1 MRISLYSLI
10 RDVVF
15 ISALLF
21 CLIYI
26 NSNVLTD
33 TQYAILFASYS
44 VYSLYYIWEV
54 KKLSPFFIMMALSN
68 VLFIGGRFWGILLNP
83 VLTLQEGTF
92 FDYTIISSQ
101 HMKESLYYVLIF
113 IFFASWGY
121 KSCRI
126 AGDEECV
133 TGTEYNE
140 SADVFMRRIWW
151 VVCALAMY
159 GQIKA
164 FMLALSQGSY
174 ISMYLAQGQDYSA
187 GGALGKILLYIS
199 LGLSL
204 TYTSDSTKK
213 RYLLLF
219 LAYSLINI
227 LIGGRGVFGAL
238 LMFFIWY
245 YSLSHKINIVKLGIL
260 ASLALAFLLWVF
272 SFSIRQADAEEY
284 LSLNEAISIFLHSQG
299 ISFAVFD
306 RSRDFLDYPTLAYIQ
321 SIVPGSSTIYSMF
334 SGVSLKPQD
343 VSFAS
348 YMSYNLNP
356 FLFVSGFGL
365 GWTLLGDLYLF
376 GGRTYL
382 GMALLSFIFG
392 FACSFIERKSSS
404 STFCKVLVYSIFMR
418 FVLLPRA
425 GLNTIIPFIIYVY
438 VIHSIF
444 VYFFIAK
451 DEKKDGL

>member
-15 ISALLF
+15 IGALLF

-133 TGTEYNE
+133 TETEYNE

-425 GLNTIIPFIIYVY
+425 GLNTIIPFMIYVY

>member
-15 ISALLF
+15 IGALLF

-33 TQYAILFASYS
+33 TQYAILFAAYS

-113 IFFASWGY
+113 VFFASWGY
-121 KSCRI
+121 KFCRT
-126 AGDEECV
+126 ADNEECV
-133 TGTEYNE
+133 IGGEYNE

-174 ISMYLAQGQDYSA
+174 VSIYLAQGQDYSA

-204 TYTSDSTKK
+204 TYTSDGTKK

-219 LAYSLINI
+219 LAYSLVNI
-227 LIGGRGVFGAL
+227 LIGGRGALGAL

-260 ASLALAFLLWVF
+260 AFLALAFLLWVF

-321 SIVPGSSTIYSMF
+321 SIVPGSSTIYSLF

-382 GMALLSFIFG
+382 GMGLLSFIFG

-404 STFCKVLVYSIFMR
+404 SMFCKVLVYSIFMR

-438 VIHSIF
+438 VIHSMF
-444 VYFFIAK
+444 VYFFIANK
-451 DEKKDGL
+451 EEKEKL

>member
-1 MRISLYSLI
+1 
-10 RDVVF
+10 
-15 ISALLF
+15 
-21 CLIYI
+21 
-26 NSNVLTD
+26 
-33 TQYAILFASYS
+33 
-44 VYSLYYIWEV
+44 
-54 KKLSPFFIMMALSN
+54 MMALSN

-126 AGDEECV
+126 VGDEECV

-204 TYTSDSTKK
+204 TYTSDGTKK

-219 LAYSLINI
+219 LAYSLVNI
-227 LIGGRGVFGAL
+227 LIGGRGALGAL

-306 RSRDFLDYPTLAYIQ
+306 QSRDFLDYPTLAYIQ
-321 SIVPGSSTIYSMF
+321 SIVPGSSTIYSLF

-382 GMALLSFIFG
+382 GMGLLSFIFG

-438 VIHSIF
+438 VIHSMF
-444 VYFFIAK
+444 VYFFIANK
-451 DEKKDGL
+451 EEKEKL

>member
-1 MRISLYSLI
+1 MRISLHSLA
-10 RDVVF
+10 RDIVLVG
-15 ISALLF
+15 ALLF

-33 TQYAILFASYS
+33 RQYAILFASYS
-44 VYSLYYIWEV
+44 VYSLFYIWEV
-54 KKLSPFFIMMALSN
+54 KKLSPFFIMMALSSI
-68 VLFIGGRFWGILLNP
+68 LFIGGRFWGILLNP
-83 VLTLQEGTF
+83 SLTLQEGTF
-92 FDYTIISSQ
+92 FDYTMISSQ
-101 HMKESLYYVLIF
+101 HMKESLYYVLLF

-126 AGDEECV
+126 GENDEPSTEI
-133 TGTEYNE
+133 EYNE
-140 SADVFMRRIWW
+140 RADAFMRKMWW

-159 GQIKA
+159 GQIKS

-174 ISMYLAQGQDYSA
+174 VSMYLAQSQDYSA

-204 TYTSDSTKK
+204 AYTSEGTKK

-219 LAYSLINI
+219 FAYSVINI

-245 YSLSHKINIVKLGIL
+245 YSLSHKISIVKLGIL

-272 SFSIRQADAEEY
+272 SFSIRQVDAEEY
-284 LSLNEAISIFLHSQG
+284 ISLNDAISIFLHSQG

-306 RSRDFLDYPTLAYIQ
+306 RSRDFLDYPTLAYVQ
-321 SIVPGSSTIYSMF
+321 SIVPGSSTIYSLI
-334 SGVSLKPQD
+334 SGASLKPQD

-356 FLFVSGFGL
+356 LLFVSGYGL

-376 GGRTYL
+376 GARTYL
-382 GMALLSFIFG
+382 GMGLLSFAFG

-404 STFCKVLVYSIFMR
+404 SMFCKVLAYSIFMR

-438 VIHSIF
+438 VVHSIF
-444 VYFFIAK
+444 AYFFVAK
-451 DEKKDGL
+451 DEKEGSL

>member
-15 ISALLF
+15 IGALLF

-33 TQYAILFASYS
+33 AQYAILFASYS

-113 IFFASWGY
+113 VFFASWGY
-121 KSCRI
+121 KSCRT
-126 AGDEECV
+126 ADNEECV
-133 TGTEYNE
+133 IGGEYNE

-204 TYTSDSTKK
+204 TYTSDGTKK

-219 LAYSLINI
+219 LAYSLVNI
-227 LIGGRGVFGAL
+227 LIGGRGALGAL

-321 SIVPGSSTIYSMF
+321 SIVPGSCTIYSLF

-382 GMALLSFIFG
+382 GMGLLSFIFG

-404 STFCKVLVYSIFMR
+404 SMFCKVLVYSIFMR

-438 VIHSIF
+438 VIHSMF
-444 VYFFIAK
+444 VYFFIANK
-451 DEKKDGL
+451 EEKENL